1 MIDNLQ
7 SREHGPQQQIILLVH
22 QKGAS
27 PLSEKMSEKDCC
39 QKENS
44 PKASKRCSLSSAHV
58 MSYLKSMAKARTQG
72 HLEVQL
78 SSPEEY
84 KEEAEKTK
92 QAVPRS

>member
-1 MIDNLQ
+1 
-7 SREHGPQQQIILLVH
+7 
-22 QKGAS
+22 
-27 PLSEKMSEKDCC
+27 
-39 QKENS
+39 
-44 PKASKRCSLSSAHV
+44 